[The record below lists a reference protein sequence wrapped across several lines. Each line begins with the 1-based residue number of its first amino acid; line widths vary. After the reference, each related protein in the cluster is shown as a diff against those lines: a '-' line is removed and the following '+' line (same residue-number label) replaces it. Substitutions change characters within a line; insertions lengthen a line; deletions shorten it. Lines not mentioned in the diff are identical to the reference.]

1 MITITLKDGSK
12 KKYEKNIT
20 VIDVA
25 KDISEGFARNVISAS
40 FNGTT
45 VETSTHLNKNGSLEL
60 YTWDDN
66 EGKKAFWHS
75 SSHVLAQA
83 LEELYP
89 GIKLTIGPAIKN
101 GFYYD
106 VDLNDYVISDKDF
119 DKIESKIIDISRGK
133 HDFKM

>member
-45 VETSTHLNKNGSLEL
+45 VDYWADYDNDGLLIDRINKNAMVMNVKTVTNNFCVTLKMTTVEKLHHKYNLMLKEL
-60 YTWDDN
+60 
-66 EGKKAFWHS
+66 
-75 SSHVLAQA
+75 
-83 LEELYP
+83 
-89 GIKLTIGPAIKN
+89 
-101 GFYYD
+101 
-106 VDLNDYVISDKDF
+106 
-119 DKIESKIIDISRGK
+119 
-133 HDFKM
+133 